1 MKLISIVFS
10 FKNEEKNLKELVSRI
25 AKTFTD
31 INSYKYELIFVND
44 DSSDNS
50 EEILIKLQNNYPIT
64 IINMSRTFGISPCV
78 LAGFKHA
85 KGDAVIYMDSD
96 LQDPPELMKE
106 LIAEHSKGFDIVHTV
121 RTKRLG
127 ESRTKLFL
135 TFLAYKVINF
145 FSDIPLPVNAGDF
158 KLISRRALD
167 KILELQEFRPY
178 IRGLSVWVGF
188 KQSKIYYVREP
199 RGSGISK
206 FPLFNTSPSGPLNE
220 FITGLTAYSIKP
232 LYIGVLLGVFSIF
245 VSLLLIIHT
254 LHAKFNDLT
263 AFGSAGILISIS
275 FFSAMIL
282 FTQGIIGVY
291 IARIFEQVR
300 GRTRYV
306 IKNIKEYDKSKN

>member
-1 MKLISIVFS
+1 MKLLSIIFS
-10 FKNEEKNLKELVSRI
+10 FRNEEKNLNELIERI
-25 AKTFTD
+25 SSSLKKV
-31 INSYKYELIFVND
+31 NNWKYELIFVND
-44 DSSDNS
+44 DSDDNS
-50 EEILIKLQNNYPIT
+50 ENILLRLQKEYPIT
-64 IINMSRTFGISPCV
+64 IINMSRKFGVAPCII
-78 LAGFKHA
+78 AGFKQA
-85 KGDAVIYMDSD
+85 KGNAIVYMDSD
-96 LQDPPELMKE
+96 LQDPPEIIPD
-106 LIAEHSKGFDIVHTV
+106 LILEHEKGNEIVHTV

-127 ESRTKLFL
+127 EPRTKLFI
-135 TFLAYKVINF
+135 TYLAYKLINF
-145 FSDIPLPVNAGDF
+145 FSDIPLPINAGDF

-167 KILELQEFRPY
+167 KILELNEFRPY

-188 KQSKIYYVREP
+188 KQTKIYYVREA

-232 LYIGVLLGVFSIF
+232 LYIGVLLGIFSIF
-245 VSLLLIIHT
+245 ISLLIIIHT
-254 LHAKFNDLT
+254 LYAKFNDLT
-263 AFGSAGILISIS
+263 AFGSAGILIAIS

-306 IKNIKEYDKSKN
+306 IKNIKKYDNSKN